1 MTSPMRIPTT
11 NLTSQGI
18 DGFTRRESRQLS
30 MRQNAELAH
39 GIVAAT
45 RVQARGFATSIG
57 IQAIGMLSRE
67 AEFQSAGDPQ
77 VAARVNLLVDQFT
90 MAVANEIGRM

>member
-1 MTSPMRIPTT
+1 MASPIPRPTSSLAVRVP
-11 NLTSQGI
+11 
-18 DGFTRRESRQLS
+18 DGFSRSAAKNLSLRE
-30 MRQNAELAH
+30 NAVIAD

-45 RVQARGFATSIG
+45 RVQARGFVTSIG

-67 AEFQSAGDPQ
+67 AEFQSGGDPQ

-90 MAVANEIGRM
+90 MAIASEIGRM